1 MIHCD
6 VFAIAVLV
14 LVLGGPVSC
23 KSHVATALCNLAV
36 EKTPKRGHVFCTVL
50 FVLFFFFS
58 SGRRHTRC
66 ALVTEF
72 RRVLFRSF
80 RSNALI
86 LLPPFRGGGEGR
98 IDHVGAHDHAGAT
111 PEGGVVHA
119 AVFIAREVPDVQ
131 NVERPE
137 PTLQGLAGQAETQR
151 PREHLRKER
160 QDQRSPCRHGTF
172 PRHTTFPAHRR
183 SGAL

>member
-1 MIHCD
+1 MRISDWSSD
-6 VFAIAVLV
+6 V
-14 LVLGGPVSC
+14 C
-23 KSHVATALCNLAV
+23 
-36 EKTPKRGHVFCTVL
+36 
-50 FVLFFFFS
+50 S
-58 SGRRHTRC
+58 SD
-66 ALVTEF
+66 L
-72 RRVLFRSF
+72 
-80 RSNALI
+80 

-160 QDQRSPCRHGTF
+160 DRKSTRLNSSHYCADRMQSS
-172 PRHTTFPAHRR
+172 A
-183 SGAL
+183 

>member
-1 MIHCD
+1 M
-6 VFAIAVLV
+6 
-14 LVLGGPVSC
+14 
-23 KSHVATALCNLAV
+23 
-36 EKTPKRGHVFCTVL
+36 
-50 FVLFFFFS
+50 
-58 SGRRHTRC
+58 
-66 ALVTEF
+66 
-72 RRVLFRSF
+72 
-80 RSNALI
+80 

-98 IDHVGAHDHAGAT
+98 IDHGGAHDQAGAT

-160 QDQRSPCRHGTF
+160 QDQRSPCRHGT
-172 PRHTTFPAHRR
+172 R
-183 SGAL
+183 SEEQPSELQSLMRISYAAFRLQNKTKKLY